1 METLSFLNVI
11 YPKFVIF
18 TLIFTRIFTLFYT
31 FSMFRREM
39 ATVRILLTLSFILSL
54 YVLALSP
61 GQQLQTEILSLNFFL
76 HQIVQFVIGFSVGL
90 IMNIILDIFSAIGQV
105 ISTEIGLSAASLF
118 DPKFGIITSLTHFY
132 VIIGTIIFLNM
143 NGHLM
148 MIETLVKSF
157 QIIPVTLLIS
167 QFYGSTIADFS
178 AIIFSGSVIISITI
192 IGAVLM
198 TNLGMAF
205 ITKFSPQFNLF
216 SIGLNLTILIGLF
229 CVYISFNALVNHGQ
243 EVIQTVLNFYRHY
256 LIGLGSH
263 G

>member
-1 METLSFLNVI
+1 METFSFLNVI
-11 YPKFVIF
+11 YPQFVVF
-18 TLIFTRIFTLFYT
+18 TLIFTRIFVLFYT

-39 ATVRILLTLSFILSL
+39 ATIRILLTLSFMLSL

-61 GQQLQTEILSLNFFL
+61 GQQIGSDILSLNFFM
-76 HQIVQFVIGFSVGL
+76 HQVVQFIIGFSAGL

-157 QIIPVTLLIS
+157 QVIPVTLLIT

-178 AIIFSGSVIISITI
+178 AIIFSGSIIISITI

-198 TNLGMAF
+198 TNIGMAF

-243 EVIQTVLNFYRHY
+243 EVIEVVLNFYRHY

-263 G
+263 V

>member
-1 METLSFLNVI
+1 METFSFLNVI
-11 YPKFVIF
+11 YPQFVVF
-18 TLIFTRIFTLFYT
+18 TLIFTRIFVLFYT

-39 ATVRILLTLSFILSL
+39 ATIRILLTLSFMLSL

-61 GQQLQTEILSLNFFL
+61 GQKIGSDILSLNFFM
-76 HQIVQFVIGFSVGL
+76 HQVVQFIIGFSAGL

-157 QIIPVTLLIS
+157 QVIPVTLLIT

-178 AIIFSGSVIISITI
+178 AIIFSGSIIISITI

-198 TNLGMAF
+198 TNIGMAF

-243 EVIQTVLNFYRHY
+243 EVIEVVLNFYRHY

-263 G
+263 V

>member
-1 METLSFLNVI
+1 MESLGFLNII

-18 TLIFTRIFTLFYT
+18 SLIFTRIFTLFYT

-39 ATVRILLTLSFILSL
+39 ATIRILLTLSFMLSL

-61 GQQLQTEILSLNFFL
+61 GQELKTDILSLNFFL
-76 HQIVQFVIGFSVGL
+76 HQVVQFVIGFSIGL
-90 IMNIILDIFSAIGQV
+90 VMNIILDVFSAIGQV

-132 VIIGTIIFLNM
+132 VIIGTILFLNM

-157 QIIPVTLLIS
+157 QVIPVTLLIT
-167 QFYGSTIADFS
+167 QFYGNTIADFS
-178 AIIFSGSVIISITI
+178 AVIFSGSIIISITI

-198 TNLGMAF
+198 TNIGMAF
-205 ITKFSPQFNLF
+205 VTKFSPQFNLF
-216 SIGLNLTILIGLF
+216 SIGLNMTILIGLF
-229 CVYISFNALVNHGQ
+229 CVYISFNALINHG
-243 EVIQTVLNFYRHY
+243 EEIIKLVLNFYRHY
-256 LIGLGSH
+256 IIGLGSH